1 MTPKATSHVIPLTGK
16 KVCCNGA
23 WWKLFLNIPLYIVTF
38 TTTYINTIEQKDLC
52 NGLTRFACREPEEG
66 VQIWTQFI
74 LGVAFKTRQGR
85 RPDILKVDFF
95 CGVKTLVFIFCSR
108 KVQKKTHK
116 KSLTGLWF
124 FTGIWPTTK
133 QFCDFFLAIFNY

>member
-16 KVCCNGA
+16 KVWCNGA

-85 RPDILKVDFF
+85 RPDILKIAITYFHTSQCNDLIDVIDINLKYICDPKFK
-95 CGVKTLVFIFCSR
+95 CIKTLHLIIVFMY
-108 KVQKKTHK
+108 VNT
-116 KSLTGLWF
+116 
-124 FTGIWPTTK
+124 
-133 QFCDFFLAIFNY
+133 NYEFEV